1 MARNE
6 QLIRQHKILQ
16 ILERYRFGRTLDEI
30 RDDLVDELGLTSL
43 HQRTVRRDLEAL
55 QAAGIDV
62 DVHESLRGKIWKFG
76 PMVKGTHKITAS
88 ATELIA
94 LSLSRDLLYPLAG
107 TPFWLGI
114 ESFWSKMR
122 EQLPE
127 AVWSHYEKYRQTLFV
142 RGMPAKSYRQQH
154 GILQTLHRCIQ
165 EHRVAEIEYQ
175 PIGKDATQRQIEPYA
190 VVFYQSSLYII
201 AAAARSRPAS
211 RGRIRHWKLDR
222 FLKATALDQ
231 WFQRPA
237 DFDLEQHLGQS
248 SGDLRGRR
256 QRQELPHPHQR
267 PGGPLGAGRSLA
279 SGPASRARSG
289 RQHGPD
295 GQGGPRPGDH
305 PPRAQPGQR
314 GRSPGP
320 RVLPPHHR
328 PDDPQHGG
336 ALPRTSTAEP
346 SGRCRPNVN

>member
-30 RDDLVDELGLTSL
+30 RRELVDDLGLTSL

-62 DVHESLRGKIWKFG
+62 DDQESPRGRIWKIG
-76 PMVKGTHKITAS
+76 PGVSGTHKVTAS

-114 ESFWSKMR
+114 ESFWSKLR
-122 EQLPE
+122 DQLPD
-127 AVWSHYEKYRQTLFV
+127 AVWDHYEDYRQALFV

-175 PIGKDATQRQIEPYA
+175 PIGKDPSRRKIEPYA

-201 AAAARSRPAS
+201 AAASEISAGQPD
-211 RGRIRHWKLDR
+211 RIRHWKLDR
-222 FLKATALDQ
+222 FLRATALDT
-231 WFQRPA
+231 WFKAPA
-237 DFDLEQHLGQS
+237 DFDLEKHLGQS
-248 SGDLRGRR
+248 LGIFAAAGKPRDFRIRISARAAPWVTEDPWHSDQQVER
-256 QRQELPHPHQR
+256 QADGGVILTVRAAHELEII
-267 PGGPLGAGRSLA
+267 
-279 SGPASRARSG
+279 
-289 RQHGPD
+289 
-295 GQGGPRPGDH
+295 
-305 PPRAQPGQR
+305 
-314 GRSPGP
+314 P
-320 RVLPPHHR
+320 RVLSL
-328 PDDPQHGG
+328 GNE
-336 ALPRTSTAEP
+336 AEVLAP
-346 SGRCRPNVN
+346 ASCRRAIARMIRHMAGHYADVPKD